1 MSYTTIKF
9 LHIDSWPANGSEASI
24 NKWVRNE
31 LTNSKF
37 EFIKNSLST
46 YSEELMSLYLGYNC
60 PAMTIS
66 ELSDYYFLTKEKIR
80 TNLYDVIIEMQKI
93 TKRNLYRINTSQYVN
108 A

>member
-9 LHIDSWPANGSEASI
+9 LRIKSWPGNSSEASI

-37 EFIKNSLST
+37 EFIKHSLST
-46 YSEELMSLYLGYNC
+46 YSEELLSLYIGYNC

-66 ELSDYYFLTKEKIR
+66 ELSNYYGLGKNTIR
-80 TNLYDVIIEMQKI
+80 TRLYDAITEMFRI
-93 TKRNLYRINTSQYVN
+93 TKRNLYRINTQQYVN